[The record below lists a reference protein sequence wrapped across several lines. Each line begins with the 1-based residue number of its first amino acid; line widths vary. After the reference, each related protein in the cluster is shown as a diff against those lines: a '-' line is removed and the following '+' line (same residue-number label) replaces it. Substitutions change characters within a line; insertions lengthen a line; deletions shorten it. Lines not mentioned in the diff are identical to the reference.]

1 MSGGLAFF
9 DTNILVYSDDRSSP
23 EKQEQAITLFSAH
36 LRAGTAVL
44 SLQVLQEYFS
54 AATRKL
60 KVPADKA
67 QQKVEIVA
75 RCKVVRLE
83 SNDVIRAIE
92 LHRLSQLSFWDAL
105 IVQAARLSGAVT
117 LYSEDLQ
124 ADSVIAGIKVI
135 NPFAVPGARK

>member
-1 MSGGLAFF
+1 MSGALAFF

-23 EKQEQAITLFSAH
+23 QKQEKAITLFSTH

-67 QQKVEIVA
+67 QQKVEIMA
-75 RCKVVRLE
+75 RCRVVRLE
-83 SNDVIRAIE
+83 SADVIGAIE
-92 LHRLSQLSFWDAL
+92 LHRLSQISFWDAL
-105 IVQAARLSGAVT
+105 IVQAARLSGAAT
-117 LYSEDLQ
+117 LFSEDLQ
-124 ADSVIAGIKVI
+124 TDSVVGGIKVI
-135 NPFAVPGARK
+135 NPFALPNTAK